1 MLPRSCS
8 IFKEDTTVRNGI
20 EKYTSSLNEFYYAGN
35 IFPYMEEAIVKIMA
49 ENMKREL
56 MTKIML
62 CIGAQ

>member
-1 MLPRSCS
+1 MLLRSCA
-8 IFKEDTTVRNGI
+8 IFTEDTTVSNGI
-20 EKYTSSLNEFYYAGN
+20 EKYTSSLNEFHYAGN
-35 IFPYMEEAIVKIMA
+35 RFPFMEEAIVGIMA